1 MAIGI
6 ALAAEEHGKIVS
18 ARHLCN
24 AVKSYLPTHGTF
36 HKIAPCALCSFADAI
51 RKECAE
57 AKPHPT
63 IRWLFFFGRN
73 PQGVRRGKVVHGIP
87 GIRAVQTQSARSAPR
102 QSFVSTH
109 KKRTALDAIRKKCAE
124 AKVACLKYS
133 KSGEDAIRKECA
145 EAKRGNERF
154 VFPVFRTLRNF
165 SGETRML
172 RQMLSA
178 RINPPEAALVFPKS
192 ASGGFLLL
200 FCHTIS

>member
-36 HKIAPCALCSFADAI
+36 HKIAHCALCIFA
-51 RKECAE
+51 
-57 AKPHPT
+57 
-63 IRWLFFFGRN
+63 
-73 PQGVRRGKVVHGIP
+73 
-87 GIRAVQTQSARSAPR
+87 
-102 QSFVSTH
+102 
-109 KKRTALDAIRKKCAE
+109 DAIRKKCAE
-124 AKVACLKYS
+124 AKIVDTGSRPQLPRRNSQEVRRGKVLYLYLIYPYLI
-133 KSGEDAIRKECA
+133 DAIRKECA

-172 RQMLSA
+172 WQMFSD
-178 RINPPEAALVFPKS
+178 RINPPEEALVFPKS

-200 FCHTIS
+200 FCHFP

>member
-6 ALAAEEHGKIVS
+6 AVAAEEHGKIVS
-18 ARHLCN
+18 ARHFCN

-36 HKIAPCALCSFADAI
+36 HKIAPCALCIFADAI

-57 AKPHPT
+57 AKSPVECCGHT
-63 IRWLFFFGRN
+63 
-73 PQGVRRGKVVHGIP
+73 VVW
-87 GIRAVQTQSARSAPR
+87 TQSARSAPR
-102 QSFVSTH
+102 QRH
-109 KKRTALDAIRKKCAE
+109 ERGCRRQPH
-124 AKVACLKYS
+124 
-133 KSGEDAIRKECA
+133 EDAIRKECA

-154 VFPVFRTLRNF
+154 VFLVFRTLRNF

-172 RQMLSA
+172 RQVFPA

-200 FCHTIS
+200 FCHFP